1 MASSTT
7 AHPTV
12 NRYGCSSG
20 RLGVRGTAA
29 GLPNSCRQDCTS
41 ALSGFGPGGRLVQ
54 VLDMERSIQAF
65 VLGFVQAELADRAA
79 QQATGMTEQEWRQR
93 MAPYVTA
100 LIATGKYPYL
110 DRIVRDA
117 EDFPDPDELFERRL
131 GYVLDGLAAGLGLT

>member
-1 MASSTT
+1 
-7 AHPTV
+7 
-12 NRYGCSSG
+12 
-20 RLGVRGTAA
+20 
-29 GLPNSCRQDCTS
+29 
-41 ALSGFGPGGRLVQ
+41 
-54 VLDMERSIQAF
+54 MERSVQAF